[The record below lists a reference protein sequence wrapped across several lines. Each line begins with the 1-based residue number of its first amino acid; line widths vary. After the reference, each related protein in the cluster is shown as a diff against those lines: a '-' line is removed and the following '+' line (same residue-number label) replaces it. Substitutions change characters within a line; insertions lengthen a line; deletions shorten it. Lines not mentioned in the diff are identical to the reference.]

1 MQRRDFLQLAAA
13 GSAAWLAPKALADEF
28 PMVVAGSDHAAMG
41 HQMPAPLTAAP
52 VGGPLP
58 ALPSGEHLPALPLLA
73 NEATEPGR
81 FRASLEAAP
90 LQAALWGD
98 GRQTA
103 FWAYNASLPGPLI
116 ELWEGDQLE
125 INFSNRLSQPSTIHW
140 HGLPVPAEQDGNPHD
155 PVPPGAQRQYRFTLP
170 AGSAGTYWYHPH
182 PHGHTAEQAFRGLAG
197 ALIVRSRNDP
207 LRHLPEQHLLFSDL
221 KLDADGQVAANEM
234 ADLHD
239 GREGQYLLIN
249 GAWQPMIPLA
259 QGERQRWRLWNA
271 TSSRILKLALP
282 AHEVQLVGTDGGLL
296 AAPQTIDSLLLSP
309 GERAELVVTGRFRD
323 GVPAGLISQPYRRGK
338 MMHAEQ
344 QQDEVLA
351 GVMPHGMRPT
361 QALPATLR
369 PIAPLGAPG
378 YRRRIEFSE
387 NMADMAAMFLIN
399 GRRYDMNRIDGSGK
413 VGRIEEWELVGNAHM
428 DHPFH
433 LHGTQ
438 FQVLARTVD
447 GLWEDEPFLAWRDVV
462 NVAAGQSVRIRFVQQ
477 LPGLRMFHCHILE
490 HEDQGM
496 MAQIDFLA
504 E

>member
-1 MQRRDFLQLAAA
+1 MQRRDFLHLAAA
-13 GSAAWLAPKALADEF
+13 TGASWLAPQALAEEF
-28 PMVVAGSDHAAMG
+28 PMVIAGSDHAAMG
-41 HQMPAPLTAAP
+41 HSMPPPAAP
-52 VGGPLP
+52 QGGPLP
-58 ALPSGEHLPALPLLA
+58 PLPAGEHLPPLPLLSNQA
-73 NEATEPGR
+73 QASGR
-81 FRASLEAAP
+81 FSASLEAAP

-98 GRQTA
+98 GRQTT
-103 FWAYNASLPGPLI
+103 FWAYNGSLPGPLI

-125 INFSNRLSQPSTIHW
+125 IAFRNGLAQPTTIHW
-140 HGLPVPAEQDGNPHD
+140 HGMPVPPEQDGNPHE
-155 PVPPGAQRQYRFTLP
+155 PVLPGAQRQYRFSLP
-170 AGSAGTYWYHPH
+170 AGCAGTYWYHPH

-197 ALIVRSRNDP
+197 AVIVRSKNDP

-221 KLDADGQVAANEM
+221 KLDDDGQVAANSM

-271 TSSRILKLALP
+271 SSSRILKLALP
-282 AHEVQLVGTDGGLL
+282 AHEVLLVGSDGGLL
-296 AAPQTIDSLLLSP
+296 AEGQAIDSLLLPP
-309 GERAELVVTGRFRD
+309 GGRAELVVTGRFRD

-344 QQDEVLA
+344 QQDEVVA
-351 GVMPHGMRPT
+351 GIMRHGMKPT
-361 QALPATLR
+361 QALPVSLR
-369 PIAPLGAPG
+369 SIAPLGAPG
-378 YRRRIEFSE
+378 FRRRIVLSE
-387 NMADMAAMFLIN
+387 NMADPKAMFLIN
-399 GRRYDMNRIDGSGK
+399 GRSYDMDRIDGSGK
-413 VGRIEEWELVGNAHM
+413 VGRIEEWEVQGNAHM

-438 FQVLARTVD
+438 FQVVARTVD
-447 GLWEDEPFLAWRDVV
+447 GMWEDEPFLAWRDVV
-462 NVAAGQSVRIRFVQQ
+462 NVAANESVRLRFVQS